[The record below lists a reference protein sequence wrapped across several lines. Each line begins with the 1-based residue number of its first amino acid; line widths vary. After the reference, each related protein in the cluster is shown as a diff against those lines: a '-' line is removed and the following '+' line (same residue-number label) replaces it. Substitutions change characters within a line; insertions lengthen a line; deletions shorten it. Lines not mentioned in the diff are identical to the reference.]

1 MNIESRTVRNNEYK
15 KAEFSKKKDLG
26 SRRNHPKIKQ
36 PF

>member
-15 KAEFSKKKDLG
+15 RAEFSKKKDLA
-26 SRRNHPKIKQ
+26 SRRKYPKIKQ